1 MGITVPRIISS
12 AASRLPES
20 APENAITRAY
30 MPSPSGRKGRSYAS
44 AAAGALA
51 RALAAALLAPEH
63 QGAGDPRKREP
74 EQRLVRLSALDGRRR
89 ALCLA
94 LEDALADLPD
104 APAEDGVTAVDDAH
118 ARCSSSYRVLSRP
131 LPCTPLSPV
140 GPLPLP
146 FGGGGGGAGFFGG
159 GGLCGLWVF
168 VWCRVWPAWW
178 PGFAFFACWTP
189 WPRARDGGS
198 WLTSPPCVGFWGWI
212 FFTSG
217 RPWCPRLTLIDAP
230 RNGLSSVCGAPGLKA
245 VCTAETGAACWR
257 AVAEACGVAGRRNVC
272 LAPS

>member
-104 APAEDGVTAVDDAH
+104 APAEDGVTAVDDTH
-118 ARCSSSYRVLSRP
+118 ARCSSRCGIRP
-131 LPCTPLSPV
+131 HGLSPY
-140 GPLPLP
+140 
-146 FGGGGGGAGFFGG
+146 
-159 GGLCGLWVF
+159 GLLV
-168 VWCRVWPAWW
+168 
-178 PGFAFFACWTP
+178 
-189 WPRARDGGS
+189 
-198 WLTSPPCVGFWGWI
+198 
-212 FFTSG
+212 
-217 RPWCPRLTLIDAP
+217 
-230 RNGLSSVCGAPGLKA
+230 
-245 VCTAETGAACWR
+245 
-257 AVAEACGVAGRRNVC
+257 GVASERLSEFCRGRRPARRSRRSG
-272 LAPS
+272 L